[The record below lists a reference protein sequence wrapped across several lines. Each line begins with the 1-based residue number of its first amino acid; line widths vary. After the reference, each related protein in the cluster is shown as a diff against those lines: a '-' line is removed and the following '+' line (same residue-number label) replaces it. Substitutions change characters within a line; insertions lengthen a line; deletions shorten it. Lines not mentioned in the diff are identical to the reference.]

1 MRSTVDIEARI
12 GRRLALSALCL
23 TLSACAATWS
33 PRVERP
39 VGALQWPPMPALS
52 RLTLVESIG
61 GFARGQDVGSVARAV
76 AIGRQPEAK
85 DRFGVPVAAAAG
97 ADGRLAVADLGL
109 RCVHLFVPAE
119 RRYLRLVGSPEA
131 PLISPVGVVFDEAQ
145 RLYVSDSTGR
155 LLVFGVDGKLL
166 ATWSRAGA
174 AALLRPT
181 GLAWSRA
188 RKLLYTVDTLAHAVY
203 AFDEH
208 GALVRTIGGRG
219 EGAGSF
225 NFPTHVAWSPAG
237 ELFVTDAL
245 NFRVQIF
252 DEDGRPRGMFGRHG
266 DGSGDLAM
274 PKGVA
279 VDRRGV
285 VYLADSLFDNVQLF
299 DREGR
304 YLLGVGAR
312 GVGLGEFWI
321 PAGLSISE
329 RGDLYVADS
338 YNRRVQVFHITERD
352 ADATP

>member
-1 MRSTVDIEARI
+1 M
-12 GRRLALSALCL
+12 
-23 TLSACAATWS
+23 
-33 PRVERP
+33 
-39 VGALQWPPMPALS
+39 GALQWPPMPALS

-76 AIGRQPEAK
+76 AIGSQPDAK

-131 PLISPVGVVFDEAQ
+131 PLTSPVGVVFDEAQ

-155 LLVFGVDGKLL
+155 LLVFGVDGKLRDL
-166 ATWSRAGA
+166 E
-174 AALLRPT
+174 P
-181 GLAWSRA
+181 
-188 RKLLYTVDTLAHAVY
+188 
-203 AFDEH
+203 
-208 GALVRTIGGRG
+208 GRG
-219 EGAGSF
+219 GGTAPADRPGVESHPASCSTRSTRWPTRSTPSTSTGCWCGRSAGVEGAGSF
-225 NFPTHVAWSPAG
+225 TFPTHVAWSPAG
-237 ELFVTDAL
+237 EAFVTDAL

-274 PKGVA
+274 PKGIA
-279 VDRRGV
+279 VDHRGV

-338 YNRRVQVFHITERD
+338 YNRRVTSFHITERD